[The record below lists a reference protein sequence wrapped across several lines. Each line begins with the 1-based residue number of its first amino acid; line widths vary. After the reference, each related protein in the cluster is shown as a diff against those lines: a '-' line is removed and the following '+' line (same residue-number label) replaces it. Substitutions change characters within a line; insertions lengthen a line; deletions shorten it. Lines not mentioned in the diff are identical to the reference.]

1 MQQYSQIIFLV
12 VIVGAFY
19 LLLIRPQQQQAKKQ
33 AEMVSRLTPGTEI
46 MTVGGMYATV
56 VSVEDDRVRVR
67 VVDGTELEFAK
78 RAVSTIV
85 KPRIEADT
93 EDEEADAE
101 QADAEQAHSG
111 DGDSTAAAD
120 PPIDSGFTS
129 AGAGETK
136 DDAPD
141 A

>member
-19 LLLIRPQQQQAKKQ
+19 LLLIRPQQQQAKRQ
-33 AEMVSRLTPGTEI
+33 QEMVSHLAPGTEI

-56 VSVEDDRVRVR
+56 ISVEDDRVRVS
-67 VVDGTELEFAK
+67 VADGTELEFAK

-85 KPRIEADT
+85 KPRIEAGT

-101 QADAEQAHSG
+101 EAQSADADSMPPAEPSV
-111 DGDSTAAAD
+111 DGV
-120 PPIDSGFTS
+120 FTS
-129 AGAGETK
+129 ADTVGARG
-136 DDAPD
+136 DAPD

>member
-19 LLLIRPQQQQAKKQ
+19 LLLIRPQQQQAKRQ
-33 AEMVSRLTPGTEI
+33 REMVSRLAPGTEI

-56 VSVEDDRVRVR
+56 VSVEDDRVRVS
-67 VVDGTELEFAK
+67 VADGAELEFAK

-85 KPRIEADT
+85 KPRIEA

-101 QADAEQAHSG
+101 EADAEEALSA
-111 DGDSTAAAD
+111 DVDSMTPAE
-120 PPIDSGFTS
+120 PPIDGGFTS
-129 AGAGETK
+129 AGTVGPK
-136 DDAPD
+136 GNAPD

>member
-33 AEMVSRLTPGTEI
+33 AEMVSKLTPDTEI
-46 MTVGGMYATV
+46 MTVGGMYATIV
-56 VSVEDDRVRVR
+56 EVEDDRVRVR
-67 VVDGTELEFAK
+67 VADGTELEFAK

-85 KPRIEADT
+85 KPRIEAAT
-93 EDEEADAE
+93 EDEEADSEEADAE
-101 QADAEQAHSG
+101 QAHSEES
-111 DGDSTAAAD
+111 DSSSVVE
-120 PPIDSGFTS
+120 PPIDGGFTP
-129 AGAGETK
+129 AGASETK